1 MKRIKTL
8 AGVAALVALCGAAPA
23 SADLG
28 RVTIGTNPQGTMY
41 YLIGGGVAKM
51 ISDQLGVNST
61 AQPYGGA
68 SVYLP
73 LIQTG
78 EVTMGLS
85 SSLDSGLA
93 YNGEGAFEKLGK
105 LDGLRALVR
114 AWPLPYAYF
123 ARGDSGMK
131 TIADLKGKKVA
142 VTLGANLSLKKANE
156 VMLRAGGLDP
166 ETDVEAVTVSGLPE
180 GYDLVSDNTIAA
192 ATTAL
197 GIPLARKADA
207 TLPGGLVMLAI
218 TGENATTDFV
228 SSQMNGL
235 YITET
240 KPGENNPGVKEPMSV
255 LGFDAFMVA
264 SDKLSEED
272 AYQLTKAIY
281 EQWGALQKDYGVL
294 RRNPQDQ
301 LSKPTNTVPY
311 HPGAIRYFKEAGVW
325 SDANEAHEAAL
336 AK

>member
-1 MKRIKTL
+1 MKRIKIF
-8 AGVAALVALCGAAPA
+8 AGAVALTALCGAAPA
-23 SADLG
+23 WADLG

-41 YLIGGGVAKM
+41 YVVGGGVAKM
-51 ISDQLGVNST
+51 ISDQFSVNAT

-93 YNGEGAFEKLGK
+93 YNGAGAYEKLGR

-156 VMLRAGGLDP
+156 VMLRAGGIDP
-166 ETDVEAVTVSGLPE
+166 DTDIEAVTVSGLPE
-180 GYDLVSDNTIAA
+180 GYALVTDKSIAA

-207 TLPGGLVMLAI
+207 TLPGGLVMLGI
-218 TGENATTDFV
+218 TGDNATTDFV
-228 SSQMNGL
+228 SSQMSGL

-240 KPGENNPGVKEPMSV
+240 KPGKNNPGVDKPKSV
-255 LGFDAFMVA
+255 LGFDVFMVA
-264 SDKLSEED
+264 SDKLSDDD
-272 AYQLTKAIY
+272 AYKLTKALY
-281 EQWGALQKDYGVL
+281 KQWDALQKDYGVL
-294 RRNPQDQ
+294 RRNPKDE
-301 LSKPTNTVPY
+301 LSKATNTVPY
-311 HPGAIRYFKEAGVW
+311 HPGAIRYFKEAGLW
-325 SDANEAHEAAL
+325 TDKNAAHEAEL
-336 AK
+336 LK